1 MTPAIDYLLK
11 NKIKHRVLDYQH
23 DATAQS
29 YGLEAVTK
37 LNLPE
42 QQVFKTLIVS
52 TEKQQL
58 VVAIIPVPCKLN
70 LKSVA
75 KSLGCKKITMAAP
88 TIVERSTGY
97 VLGGVSPLGQRKRLT
112 TIIDSSAL
120 EHDTIYVSAGK
131 RGVEIGLCPNVLITQ
146 LNAKTSSL
154 TQRG

>member
-1 MTPAIDYLLK
+1 MTPAIDYLVK
-11 NKIKHRVLDYQH
+11 NKLKHQVLDYQH

-75 KSLGCKKITMAAP
+75 KSLGCKKITMAEP

-97 VLGGVSPLGQRKRLT
+97 ILGGVSPLGQKKRLT

-120 EHDTIYVSAGK
+120 EHGTIYVSAGK

-154 TQRG
+154 TQTS